1 MKIKDFQ
8 TVSFAFR
15 TAVRNLLRKP
25 QNSER
30 GIFMSIDLK
39 RLRGGYAELTAEFG
53 EKGAA
58 IVAGIPPKSV
68 EETLDGKNAYTENLE
83 KFLGARAAAYS
94 FYPEEHREQ
103 LLKLEHF
110 IVESGS
116 AEKAAKALGVSK
128 GTISYI
134 RSCKYKGDVE
144 NFFTE
149 FASYLKLKQEK
160 RSRPYK
166 GVGYVP
172 TSVSEYMY
180 QVIRGV
186 HIAGDCEIITG
197 DTGVGKSRT
206 ITKYASD
213 YPENTVV
220 VTPTVADGSAVGIL
234 KMIAEQLGISDAD
247 GMERLP
253 HLTRAVMPKLHDGM
267 LIIID
272 EAQHL
277 KFQAIDH
284 LRSISDKFTDRGETM
299 GVCFVGNPSFMRHFD
314 DKKLPVTGQVFNR
327 ANLRPY
333 IKASDIK
340 IEDIRLLFPELSAEK
355 NTTEIK
361 FLYAVAQ
368 TNGEG
373 IRRAINFYR
382 SAYNM
387 DGGNVTIDRLAELA
401 QTGYLKLPNIGNL
414 IKRLREESA

>member
-1 MKIKDFQ
+1 
-8 TVSFAFR
+8 
-15 TAVRNLLRKP
+15 
-25 QNSER
+25 
-30 GIFMSIDLK
+30 MSIDLE
-39 RLRGGYAELTAEFG
+39 RLRGGYAELVTEFG

-68 EETLDGKNAYTENLE
+68 EETLNGENKYTENLE
-83 KFLGARAAAYS
+83 KFLGARSAAYS
-94 FYPEEHREQ
+94 FYSDELRDK

-128 GTISYI
+128 STISYI

-166 GVGYVP
+166 GTGYVP

-180 QVIRGV
+180 QVIRSV
-186 HIAGDCEIITG
+186 HIAGECEIITG

-206 ITKYASD
+206 VTKYVSD
-213 YPENTVV
+213 YPENTIVV
-220 VTPTVADGSAVGIL
+220 KASYAESSIVGVL
-234 KMIAEQLGISDAD
+234 KAIAAQLGINDLN
-247 GMERLP
+247 RLYD
-253 HLTRAVMPKLHDGM
+253 LNSAVLSRLHDGM

-277 KFQAIDH
+277 KFPAIDH
-284 LRSISDKFTDRGETM
+284 LRSLSDIFTDRGETM

-340 IEDIRLLFPELSAEK
+340 IEDIKLLFPELSAEK
-355 NTTEIK
+355 NAAEIK

-368 TNGEG
+368 TNGEC

-387 DGGNVTIDRLAELA
+387 DGGNVSIDRLAELA
-401 QTGYLKLPNIGNL
+401 QTGNLRIPNIGNL

>member
-1 MKIKDFQ
+1 MGKF
-8 TVSFAFR
+8 FA
-15 TAVRNLLRKP
+15 
-25 QNSER
+25 
-30 GIFMSIDLK
+30 D
-39 RLRGGYAELTAEFG
+39 
-53 EKGAA
+53 
-58 IVAGIPPKSV
+58 
-68 EETLDGKNAYTENLE
+68 
-83 KFLGARAAAYS
+83 
-94 FYPEEHREQ
+94 
-103 LLKLEHF
+103 
-110 IVESGS
+110 
-116 AEKAAKALGVSK
+116 
-128 GTISYI
+128 
-134 RSCKYKGDVE
+134 
-144 NFFTE
+144 

-234 KMIAEQLGISDAD
+234 KLIAEQLGISDAD

-277 KFQAIDH
+277 KFPAIDH

-355 NTTEIK
+355 NTAEIK

>member
-1 MKIKDFQ
+1 MSVDLE
-8 TVSFAFR
+8 T
-15 TAVRNLLRKP
+15 LRSKY
-25 QNSER
+25 
-30 GIFMSIDLK
+30 DALK
-39 RLRGGYAELTAEFG
+39 STFG

-68 EETLDGKNAYTENLE
+68 EETLNGNNTYTAKLE
-83 KFLGARAAAYS
+83 SFLKARSAAYE
-94 FYPEEHREQ
+94 FYPEEQREL

-110 IVESGS
+110 IADSGS
-116 AEKAAKALGVSK
+116 AGKAAKSLGVSNS
-128 GTISYI
+128 TISDI
-134 RSCKYKGDVE
+134 RNCKYRGDVE
-144 NFFTE
+144 KFFTE
-149 FASYLKLKQEK
+149 FASYIKLKKEQK
-160 RSRPYK
+160 SRIYK
-166 GVGYVP
+166 GTGYVP

-206 ITKYASD
+206 IIKYASD

-220 VTPTVADGSAVGIL
+220 VTPTVADGSAVGIMKL
-234 KMIAEQLGISDAD
+234 IAEQLGISDAD

-277 KFQAIDH
+277 KFPAIDH

-299 GVCFVGNPSFMRHFD
+299 GVCFIGNPSFMRHFD

-340 IEDIRLLFPELSAEK
+340 IEDIRLLFPELSTERK
-355 NTTEIK
+355 NAEIK
-361 FLYAVAQ
+361 FLFAIAQ

-373 IRRAINFYR
+373 IRRALNFYR
-382 SAYNM
+382 TAYNM
-387 DGGNVTIDRLAELA
+387 DGGNVSIDRLAELA
-401 QTGYLKLPNIGNL
+401 QMGNLRIPNIGNL

>member
-1 MKIKDFQ
+1 MWR
-8 TVSFAFR
+8 VS
-15 TAVRNLLRKP
+15 
-25 QNSER
+25 
-30 GIFMSIDLK
+30 
-39 RLRGGYAELTAEFG
+39 
-53 EKGAA
+53 
-58 IVAGIPPKSV
+58 PPKSV
-68 EETLDGKNAYTENLE
+68 EETLNGENKYTENLE
-83 KFLGARAAAYS
+83 KFLGARSAAYS
-94 FYPEEHREQ
+94 FYSEELRDK

-128 GTISYI
+128 STISYI

-166 GVGYVP
+166 GTGYVP

-180 QVIRGV
+180 QVIRSV
-186 HIAGDCEIITG
+186 HIAGECEIITG

-206 ITKYASD
+206 VTKYVSD
-213 YPENTVV
+213 YPENTIVV
-220 VTPTVADGSAVGIL
+220 KASYAESSIVGVL
-234 KMIAEQLGISDAD
+234 KAIAAQLGINDLN
-247 GMERLP
+247 RLYD
-253 HLTRAVMPKLHDGM
+253 LNSAVLSRLHDGM

-277 KFQAIDH
+277 KFPAIDH
-284 LRSISDKFTDRGETM
+284 LRSLSDIFTDRGETM

-340 IEDIRLLFPELSAEK
+340 IDDIKLLFPELSAEK
-355 NTTEIK
+355 NAAEIK

-387 DGGNVTIDRLAELA
+387 DGGNVTVDRLAELA
-401 QTGYLKLPNIGNL
+401 QMGNLRIPSIGNL

>member
-1 MKIKDFQ
+1 
-8 TVSFAFR
+8 
-15 TAVRNLLRKP
+15 
-25 QNSER
+25 
-30 GIFMSIDLK
+30 MSIDLE

-68 EETLDGKNAYTENLE
+68 EETLNGENKYTENLE
-83 KFLGARAAAYS
+83 KFLGARSAAYS
-94 FYPEEHREQ
+94 FYSEELRDK

-128 GTISYI
+128 STISYI

-166 GVGYVP
+166 GTGYVP

-180 QVIRGV
+180 QVIRSV
-186 HIAGDCEIITG
+186 HIAGECEIITG

-206 ITKYASD
+206 VTKYVSD
-213 YPENTVV
+213 YPENTIVV
-220 VTPTVADGSAVGIL
+220 KASYAESSIVGVL
-234 KMIAEQLGISDAD
+234 KAIAAQLGINDLN
-247 GMERLP
+247 RLYD
-253 HLTRAVMPKLHDGM
+253 LNSAVLSRLHDGM

-277 KFQAIDH
+277 KFPAIDH
-284 LRSISDKFTDRGETM
+284 LRSLSDIFTDRGETM

-340 IEDIRLLFPELSAEK
+340 IDDIKLLFPELSAEK
-355 NTTEIK
+355 NAAEIK

-368 TNGEG
+368 TNGEC

-387 DGGNVTIDRLAELA
+387 DGGNVSIDRLVELA
-401 QTGYLKLPNIGNL
+401 QTGNLRIPNIGNL

>member
-1 MKIKDFQ
+1 
-8 TVSFAFR
+8 
-15 TAVRNLLRKP
+15 
-25 QNSER
+25 
-30 GIFMSIDLK
+30 MSIDLE

-68 EETLDGKNAYTENLE
+68 EETLNGENKYTENLE
-83 KFLGARAAAYS
+83 KFLGARSAAYS
-94 FYPEEHREQ
+94 FYSEELRDK

-128 GTISYI
+128 STISYI

-166 GVGYVP
+166 GTGYVP

-180 QVIRGV
+180 QVIRSV
-186 HIAGDCEIITG
+186 HIAGECEIITG

-206 ITKYASD
+206 VTKYVSD
-213 YPENTVV
+213 YPENTIVV
-220 VTPTVADGSAVGIL
+220 KASYAESSIVGVL
-234 KMIAEQLGISDAD
+234 KAIAAQLGINDLN
-247 GMERLP
+247 RLYD
-253 HLTRAVMPKLHDGM
+253 LNSAVLSRLHDGM

-277 KFQAIDH
+277 KFPAIDH
-284 LRSISDKFTDRGETM
+284 LRSLSDIFTDRGETM

-340 IEDIRLLFPELSAEK
+340 IGDIKLLFPELSSEK
-355 NTTEIK
+355 NAAEIK

-368 TNGEG
+368 TNGEC

-387 DGGNVTIDRLAELA
+387 DDGNVSIDRLAELA
-401 QTGYLKLPNIGNL
+401 QTGNLRIPNIGNL

>member
-1 MKIKDFQ
+1 MSTD
-8 TVSFAFR
+8 
-15 TAVRNLLRKP
+15 LEHLR
-25 QNSER
+25 S
-30 GIFMSIDLK
+30 
-39 RLRGGYAELTAEFG
+39 GYAELTTEFG

-58 IVAGIPPKSV
+58 IVAGIPPKFV
-68 EETLDGKNAYTENLE
+68 DGALKGENIYTENLE
-83 KFLGARAAAYS
+83 KFLKSRAVAYD
-94 FYPEEHREQ
+94 FYSEDQ
-103 LLKLEHF
+103 CKLLLKLEHF
-110 IVESGS
+110 IVEKGS
-116 AEKAAKALGVSK
+116 AGKAAKALGQCNS
-128 GTISYI
+128 TISDI
-134 RSCKYKGDVE
+134 RNCKYKGDVKGILSDIE
-144 NFFTE
+144 
-149 FASYLKLKQEK
+149 SYLNLKQTQK
-160 RSRPYK
+160 SRIYK
-166 GVGYVP
+166 GIGYVP

-206 ITKYASD
+206 IIKYASD

-220 VTPTVADGSAVGIL
+220 VTPTVADGSAVGIMKL
-234 KMIAEQLGISDAD
+234 IAEQLGISDAD

-277 KFQAIDH
+277 KFPAIDH

-314 DKKLPVTGQVFNR
+314 DKRLPVTGQVFNR

-355 NTTEIK
+355 KTAEIK

-387 DGGNVTIDRLAELA
+387 DGGNVSIDRLAELA
-401 QTGYLKLPNIGNL
+401 QMGNLRIPNIGNL

>member
-1 MKIKDFQ
+1 
-8 TVSFAFR
+8 
-15 TAVRNLLRKP
+15 
-25 QNSER
+25 
-30 GIFMSIDLK
+30 MSIDLE

-68 EETLDGKNAYTENLE
+68 EETLNGENKYTENLE
-83 KFLGARAAAYS
+83 KFLGARSAAYS
-94 FYPEEHREQ
+94 FYSEELRDK

-128 GTISYI
+128 STISYI

-166 GVGYVP
+166 GTGYVP

-180 QVIRGV
+180 QVIRSV
-186 HIAGDCEIITG
+186 HIAGECEIITG

-206 ITKYASD
+206 VTKYVSD
-213 YPENTVV
+213 YPENTIVV
-220 VTPTVADGSAVGIL
+220 KASYAESSIVGVL
-234 KMIAEQLGISDAD
+234 KAIAAQLGINDLN
-247 GMERLP
+247 RLYD
-253 HLTRAVMPKLHDGM
+253 LNSAVLSRLHDGM

-277 KFQAIDH
+277 KFPAIDH
-284 LRSISDKFTDRGETM
+284 LRSLSDIFTDRGETM

-340 IEDIRLLFPELSAEK
+340 IGDIKLLFPELSAEK
-355 NTTEIK
+355 NAAEIK

-368 TNGEG
+368 TNGEC

-387 DGGNVTIDRLAELA
+387 DGGNVSIDRLAELA
-401 QTGYLKLPNIGNL
+401 QTGNLRIPNIGNL

>member
-1 MKIKDFQ
+1 M
-8 TVSFAFR
+8 SF
-15 TAVRNLLRKP
+15 
-25 QNSER
+25 
-30 GIFMSIDLK
+30 DLETI
-39 RLRGGYAELTAEFG
+39 RGGYAELTAEFG
-53 EKGAA
+53 ENGAA
-58 IVAGIPPKSV
+58 ILAGVPIKFV
-68 EETLDGKNAYTENLE
+68 ESALNGEKPTYTEKIANLLTSRP
-83 KFLGARAAAYS
+83 KAYE
-94 FYPEEHREQ
+94 FYQGEQ
-103 LLKLEHF
+103 QGLFKRLEWF

-116 AEKAAKALGVSK
+116 ASKAASAIGTNGSTVSDIRNCKYRGNVQQFFTDFSSYLAVKDEKKTLIYK
-128 GTISYI
+128 GT
-134 RSCKYKGDVE
+134 
-144 NFFTE
+144 
-149 FASYLKLKQEK
+149 
-160 RSRPYK
+160 
-166 GVGYVP
+166 GYVP

-220 VTPTVADGSAVGIL
+220 VTPTVADGSAVGIMKL
-234 KMIAEQLGISDAD
+234 IAEQLGISDAD

-277 KFQAIDH
+277 KFPAIDH

-340 IEDIRLLFPELSAEK
+340 IGDIKLLFPELSSEK
-355 NTTEIK
+355 NATEIK

-387 DGGNVTIDRLAELA
+387 DGGNVTVDRLAELA
-401 QTGYLKLPNIGNL
+401 QMGNLRIPSIGNL